1 MHQTQKINSSS
12 YPIPK
17 FKVGDQ
23 VLRKGEVCTVR
34 IVDHSLDPVSYTIQV
49 NGTDRKIGTEE
60 GYLSPVESVESSPKD
75 NSHVQ
80 EEMNSDAESFSQS
93 SEPNLVHES
102 EDYEDSEEEQEEAFE
117 DSEGAFEDSEEAFED
132 SEEEQEEAFEAE
144 KRYSPSERR
153 YSSSESSEYEEEDYE
168 EEELCPSPRKRRR
181 HNPSFVDPRTW
192 WNEPARQRIDH
203 GYRRPEQPRQRIDHG
218 YRQPEQ
224 PRQRRAHRRLHNP
237 QPHYRRP
244 ATDYFRPHVYA
255 EPRRRRTPFGRH
267 GFYEPRHQ
275 TFLPSLFSF

>member
-80 EEMNSDAESFSQS
+80 EEINNDAESLSQS
-93 SEPNLVHES
+93 NEPNLVHEG
-102 EDYEDSEEEQEEAFE
+102 EDYEESEEEP
-117 DSEGAFEDSEEAFED
+117 
-132 SEEEQEEAFEAE
+132 EEAFEAE
-144 KRYSPSERR
+144 KRRSPSERR
-153 YSSSESSEYEEEDYE
+153 SSSESSEYEEDEGYE

-203 GYRRPEQPRQRIDHG
+203 GYR
-218 YRQPEQ
+218 QPEQ
-224 PRQRRAHRRLHNP
+224 PRQRRAHRRFHNP
-237 QPHYRRP
+237 QPHYRQP
-244 ATDYFRPHVYA
+244 ATEYFRPHIYA
-255 EPRRRRTPFGRH
+255 EPRRRRTPFGRQ

-275 TFLPSLFSF
+275 SFLPSLFSF